1 MKNFKKLLPVL
12 FMMMIFALAACS
24 NGKEEKPSNSENNN
38 SKAENS
44 GYTIEHA
51 MGSTTI
57 DKTPKKVVIL
67 TSEGT
72 EALLELG
79 VKPVGTVK
87 PTTQD
92 TFYDHV
98 ADKLKDVKIVGT
110 ELEVNVEAIASLQP
124 DLIIGNK
131 MRHEKI
137 YEQLNAI
144 APTVFA
150 ETLRGD
156 WKDNF
161 ELYAKAL
168 NKEEKG
174 KEVIAA
180 YDARINDLK
189 EKLGD
194 KTNTKISM
202 VRFMAGDV
210 RIYQKD
216 TFSGVIWDQL
226 GFQRPDS
233 QNVDDFAIR
242 NVTKEQIPLMDG
254 DVLFYF
260 TYETGDGA
268 GTQLEKDWL
277 QDPLFQ
283 KLEVAQKGNVHKV
296 DDVIWNTAGGVIAA
310 NLMLN
315 DIEEFFLK

>member
-1 MKNFKKLLPVL
+1 MKTIKKLLPL
-12 FMMMIFALAACS
+12 FLTMMIFALAAC
-24 NGKEEKPSNSENNN
+24 GNSEKATTDKKEDTNN
-38 SKAENS
+38 KAENT
-44 GYTIEHA
+44 GYTVEHA
-51 MGSTTI
+51 MGSTPI
-57 DKTPKKVVIL
+57 EKTPEKVVIL
-67 TSEGT
+67 TNEGT

-79 VKPVGTVK
+79 VTPVGTVK

-92 TFYDHV
+92 TFYEHL

-110 ELEVNVEAIASLQP
+110 ELEVNVEAIAALKP

-131 MRHEKI
+131 MRHEQI
-137 YEQLNAI
+137 YDQLNSI

-150 ETLRGD
+150 ETLRGN
-156 WKDNF
+156 WKENF
-161 ELYAKAL
+161 ELYAKAV

-180 YDARINDLK
+180 YDARIADLK

-194 KTNTKISM
+194 KVNQKISM

-260 TYETGDGA
+260 TYEPGDGA
-268 GTQLEKDWL
+268 GTQLEEEWIN
-277 QDPLFQ
+277 DPLFQ
-283 KLEVAQKGNVHKV
+283 KLDVAQKGNVHKV
-296 DDVIWNTAGGVIAA
+296 DDIIWNTAGGVIAA
-310 NLMLN
+310 NLMLD